1 MKDRISQDIKDAMKN
16 KNAVKLSTLRM
27 IMAELQRKEKEKGIP
42 VNNETAHQIL
52 QSMIRRTKEAI
63 EQFRK
68 GGREDLAEKEQQEVK
83 IIEQYLPEQLSED
96 EIIEHARAAI
106 SELGVRGTK
115 EMGRVMGVLV
125 KKLSGRADGSSISR
139 IVKEELQ
146 KLQS

>member
-1 MKDRISQDIKDAMKN
+1 MKN

-68 GGREDLAEKEQQEVK
+68 GGREDLAEKEQQEIK
-83 IIEQYLPEQLSED
+83 IIEEYLPEQLSED
-96 EIIEHARAAI
+96 EIIEHVHTAI
-106 SELGVRGTK
+106 SGLGVRGPR

>member
-1 MKDRISQDIKDAMKN
+1 MKDRISQDIKEAMKN

-96 EIIEHARAAI
+96 EIIEHVHTAI
-106 SELGVRGTK
+106 SELGVRGPK

>member
-63 EQFRK
+63 EQFSK

-96 EIIEHARAAI
+96 EIIEHVHTAI
-106 SELGVRGTK
+106 SELGVRGPK